1 MGSNALRIS
10 GKALQLDPNVKPEEL
25 PLVAVLDSG
34 VEFPDRFSEL
44 VVELIMLGFLPP
56 TLLLMCRTSSNVWQ
70 KHI

>member
-44 VVELIMLGFLPP
+44 VSSPGTILI
-56 TLLLMCRTSSNVWQ
+56 RSSPSTWE
-70 KHI
+70 K